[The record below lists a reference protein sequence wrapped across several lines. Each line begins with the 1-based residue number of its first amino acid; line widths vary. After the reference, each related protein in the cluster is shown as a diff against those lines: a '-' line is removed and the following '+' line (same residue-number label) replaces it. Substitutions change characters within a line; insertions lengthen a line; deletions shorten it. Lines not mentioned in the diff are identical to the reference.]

1 MERVKTSSYYIKPAE
16 WLSNFNISDFMNYLH
31 TIYGVK
37 YPENAALPEHFATYI
52 GTSIGM

>member
-1 MERVKTSSYYIKPAE
+1 MERVKRSSYYIKPAE

-31 TIYGVK
+31 TIYGSK

-52 GTSIGM
+52 GTFIRM